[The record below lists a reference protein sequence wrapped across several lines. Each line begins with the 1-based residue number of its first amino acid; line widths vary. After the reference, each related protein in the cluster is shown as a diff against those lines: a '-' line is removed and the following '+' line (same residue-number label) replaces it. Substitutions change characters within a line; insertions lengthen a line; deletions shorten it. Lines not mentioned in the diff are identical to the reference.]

1 MQLTPEYALPCPDDT
16 DYAAIA
22 LYMQRLAERTEEVL
36 VAQRAKVT
44 DFTQQPMG
52 IWVNAGNI
60 TVSNGGFASGITLD
74 SLVYSNVTDLI
85 IRANGFSPFGGM
97 FPEAGVYHVGWSVT
111 MSELGGVDA
120 GTVRTM
126 EFYIRQQSGL
136 GDILLQNLT
145 RKVMASS
152 VNAERFGA
160 DGLVVVPELNRNLC
174 NANIRFG
181 HNNASSQVRITA
193 GFFYGW
199 WRRLGSTSQ
208 IEVT

>member
-1 MQLTPEYALPCPDDT
+1 MQLTPDHALPCPDPT
-16 DYAAIA
+16 DYAALP
-22 LYMQRLAERTEEVL
+22 LYMQRLAERAESVL
-36 VAQRAKVT
+36 LAQRALIT
-44 DFTQQPMG
+44 DETSQPVG
-52 IWVNAGNI
+52 IWVNSSNT
-60 TVSNGGFASGITLD
+60 TVSNGGFASAMTID
-74 SLVYSNVTDLI
+74 SLIYSNVTDPL
-85 IRANGFSPFGGM
+85 IRANGFNASNGM
-97 FPEAGVYHVGWSVT
+97 FPEAGVYHVGWQVA

-126 EFYIRQQSGL
+126 EFYIRQQSGA

-160 DGLVVVPELNRNLC
+160 DGLVVIPELNRNLC
-174 NANIRFG
+174 NAFIRFG
-181 HNNASSQVRITA
+181 HNNATSQVRITA

-208 IEVT
+208 IEVA